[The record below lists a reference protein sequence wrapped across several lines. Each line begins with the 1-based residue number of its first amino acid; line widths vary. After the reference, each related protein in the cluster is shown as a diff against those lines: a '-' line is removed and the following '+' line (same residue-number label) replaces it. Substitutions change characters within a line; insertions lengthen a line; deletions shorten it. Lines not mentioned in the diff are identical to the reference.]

1 MSKNTTKKT
10 NVKNPRLY
18 FISNSPEEDITK
30 IKSFFDTDENS
41 KSFFDKVYKTSATSK
56 DFEGTKTNIFIN
68 IKMNIDLNEED
79 FKKVSKKFNKILEK
93 SYKMFYIDNNNR
105 FVYIP
110 EDILKNIN
118 KSLVS
123 FIND

>member
-1 MSKNTTKKT
+1 MMSKNTTKKT

-30 IKSFFDTDENS
+30 IKSLFDTDENS
-41 KSFFDKVYKTSATSK
+41 KSFFDKVYKTSTTSK
-56 DFEGTKTNIFIN
+56 DKTNIFIN

-79 FKKVSKKFNKILEK
+79 FKKVSKKFNKILDK
-93 SYKMFYIDNNNR
+93 SYKIFYIDINNK
-105 FVYIP
+105 FIYIP
-110 EDILKNIN
+110 EDILKDIN